1 MNLLSLAVSKNP
13 VLFEPDFFW
22 AITAR
27 LHFTTVETSIHTPDS
42 FLFQASFFI
51 NHI

>member
-1 MNLLSLAVSKNP
+1 MNLLHLAVSKNP

-22 AITAR
+22 GITAR
-27 LHFTTVETSIHTPDS
+27 LHFTAVETSIHTPDS